1 MYRFNYHRV
10 SSLAQAAE
18 LRSGADDAVFL
29 AGGMTLIPTLKQRL
43 AAPTDV
49 VDLAGIEGLN
59 GVTVGDTVTVGAMTP
74 HADVAGS
81 AAVQGAIPALAD
93 LAGRI
98 GDAHVRNRGTIG
110 GSIANSD
117 PAADYPA
124 AVVALNATV
133 HTDRRDIAGDGF
145 FLDLFETALEPGE
158 IVTSVEFPIPARA
171 AYAKFPNPASRYAIV
186 GVMVAELDGAIRVGV
201 TGAGALRLPLRGAR
215 GGAGRRAVRGGAR
228 RRQRSGR
235 APELRHARF
244 RGVSGAPGRS
254 HGAAGGS
261 ATRRVAPPHC
271 RRTEDRRRDR
281 SCG

>member
-1 MYRFNYHRV
+1 MYRFNYHRA

-124 AVVALNATV
+124 AVVTLNATV

-158 IVTSVEFPIPARA
+158 IVTSVEFPIPTRA

-186 GVMVAELDGAIRVGV
+186 GVLVAELDGAIRVGV
-201 TGAGALRLPLRGAR
+201 TGAGPCAFRSAELEAALA
-215 GGAGRRAVRGGAR
+215 GGLSVAALDGVSVPDGNLNSDMHASAEYRAHLVAVMARRAVAQLGG
-228 RRQRSGR
+228 
-235 APELRHARF
+235 
-244 RGVSGAPGRS
+244 
-254 HGAAGGS
+254 
-261 ATRRVAPPHC
+261 
-271 RRTEDRRRDR
+271 
-281 SCG
+281 